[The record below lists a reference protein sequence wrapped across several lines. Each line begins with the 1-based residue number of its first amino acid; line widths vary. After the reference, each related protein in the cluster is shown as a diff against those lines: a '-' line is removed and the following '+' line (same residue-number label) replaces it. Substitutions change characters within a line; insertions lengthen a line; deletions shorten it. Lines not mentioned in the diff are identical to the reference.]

1 MRSLLL
7 ALAVLTPSVALAS
20 AGAPGAAPNPV
31 MGMLPLLFIFVIF
44 YFLLIRPQKKR
55 MQEHDALVKSAKKGD
70 HVITAGGIFGKVAAV
85 EGDDVLRVEIASGVE
100 VRLVRSTISS
110 IVDKDG
116 KPIPAVPKQAGKNDN
131 VTASTKPVA
140 NDN

>member
-7 ALAVLTPSVALAS
+7 AMLSL
-20 AGAPGAAPNPV
+20 APGVAMASGVSGAEAPNPV
-31 MGMLPLLFIFVIF
+31 VGLMPLVFIMVIM

-55 MQEHDALVKSAKKGD
+55 MLAHETMVKAAKKGD
-70 HVITAGGIFGKVAAV
+70 HVITAGGVFGKITAI
-85 EGDDVLRVEIASGVE
+85 EDEVLRVEIASGVE
-100 VRLVRSTISS
+100 VRVVRSTISS

-131 VTASTKPVA
+131 VTASSKPVA

>member
-7 ALAVLTPSVALAS
+7 AIASLVPSAALADAAS
-20 AGAPGAAPNPV
+20 GASAPNPIT
-31 MGMLPLLFIFVIF
+31 GMLPLIFIFVIF

-55 MQEHDALVKSAKKGD
+55 MQEHEALVKGAKKGD
-70 HVITAGGIFGKVAAV
+70 HVITSGGIFGKITAV
-85 EGDDVLRVEIASGVE
+85 EDDVLRVEIASGVE
-100 VRLVRSTISS
+100 VRIVRGTISS

-116 KPIPAVPKQAGKNDN
+116 KPIPAVPKQSGKNDN